1 MLSMGAPIAS
11 KEKAMT
17 RQPVETRNGRILAL
31 LATLVLGLALV
42 PGEAR
47 AQADQAGAET
57 VARVDLLSMGAGAFP
72 IRYDDA
78 TQRTLSRAVLD
89 GLPGYSVIDRSPTG
103 PEEPLVLIVELA
115 APTVFREFGVP
126 PMSSFG
132 CCVGTLVARITVEGS
147 IESPDAGFERLAVL
161 EPRADEFQAE
171 QFFPVEA
178 EHRVRWVRI
187 SLEGRQDPDPDD
199 YRGTS
204 FTDLIGLGTQE
215 PRPDVPGEF
224 SGIFLTGGGA
234 GGGAGNRMELLH
246 EGALVTGCRQSGGAV
261 RSISGG
267 VENGILKL
275 TAPDGIP
282 TLLVIN
288 SEGQLRGNEI
298 GRAYGPIIGEPG
310 GNPTPCSE
318 PGDRPNPVAEA
329 LDEGRVA
336 IVYGIN
342 FDVDSDALRPDAGPA
357 LEQIL
362 AALEQAPDVSITIEG
377 HTDSDGSDAHNLD
390 LSQRRAES
398 VAAWLVERGVAA
410 SRLEAVGR
418 GESDPI
424 ADNASDAGKAANR
437 RVEIEGR

>member
-1 MLSMGAPIAS
+1 
-11 KEKAMT
+11 
-17 RQPVETRNGRILAL
+17 
-31 LATLVLGLALV
+31 
-42 PGEAR
+42 
-47 AQADQAGAET
+47 
-57 VARVDLLSMGAGAFP
+57 VDLLSMGAGAFP

-78 TQRTLSRAVLD
+78 TQRTLARAVLD

-103 PEEPLVLIVELA
+103 PEEPLVLVVELA

-132 CCVGTLVARITVEGS
+132 CCVGTHVARITVEGS
-147 IESPDAGFERLAVL
+147 MESPDAGFERLAVL

-178 EHRVRWVRI
+178 ERRVRWVRI
-187 SLEGRQDPDPDD
+187 TLEGRQDPDPDD

-234 GGGAGNRMELLH
+234 GGGAGNRMELMH

-298 GRAYGPIIGEPG
+298 GRSYGPIIGEPG

-318 PGDRPNPVAEA
+318 PDDAPPNPVAEA

-362 AALEQAPDVSITIEG
+362 AALEQAPDVRSPSRDTPTATG
-377 HTDSDGSDAHNLD
+377 PTLTTSTSPSGG
-390 LSQRRAES
+390 RVGGR
-398 VAAWLVERGVAA
+398 VARGAGGGGVA
-410 SRLEAVGR
+410 SEAVGR